1 MKVADSTII
10 EVTLGNAEKMK
21 ADCLELAALFT
32 RAAEIL
38 SEHTHSAPKDLPQT
52 PEKPRRPGKASVLTE
67 EQEARFARFWAVY
80 PRKESKPDAR
90 EAWKKINPDDAL
102 TNKIIEAVKSAKLC
116 DSRFRELRFTPHPAT
131 WLNNAGWENEYD
143 TANNMK
149 SYDSDEF
156 FEAALKHGREQN

>member
-1 MKVADSTII
+1 MKTSDSIAI
-10 EVTLGNAEKMK
+10 DVTLGNAEKMR

-32 RAAEIL
+32 RSAEIL
-38 SEHTHSAPKDLPQT
+38 SSYAQSVPSDKSQT
-52 PEKPRRPGKASVLTE
+52 SEKPRRPGKASVLTE

-90 EAWKKINPDDAL
+90 EAWKKINPDDVL
-102 TNKIIEAVKSAKLC
+102 TDKIIVAVKAAKLC
-116 DSRFRELRFTPHPAT
+116 DSRFRELRFTPHTAT

-156 FEAALKHGREQN
+156 FEAALRRGREQD